1 MIQNKN
7 LPILHWL
14 RAITAA
20 VMLTVSAR
28 AAVALDQPFLNL
40 DGEPVAM
47 ADFFPENQWLV
58 VMIWSHTCVI
68 CAREIKGHSEMHER
82 HKDGRIAVLG
92 ISLDGEAGLSEAW
105 GFLEER
111 GVAFPNLVGEP
122 HVVAEFFKD
131 RTGRRLQGTPT
142 FMVFAPGGTLTA
154 LQVGPVPPEA
164 IEKFIRQQDDKA

>member
-1 MIQNKN
+1 MIKNKN

-14 RAITAA
+14 CATAVA
-20 VMLTVSAR
+20 VILTVFAR
-28 AAVALDQPFLNL
+28 GVVAADQPFLNL
-40 DGEPVAM
+40 DGESVAM
-47 ADFFPENQWLV
+47 ADFFPDNQWLV

-68 CAREIKGHSEMHER
+68 CAREIKGHSDMYDR

-105 GFLEER
+105 AFLEER

-142 FMVFAPGGTLTA
+142 FMVFAPGGALTA